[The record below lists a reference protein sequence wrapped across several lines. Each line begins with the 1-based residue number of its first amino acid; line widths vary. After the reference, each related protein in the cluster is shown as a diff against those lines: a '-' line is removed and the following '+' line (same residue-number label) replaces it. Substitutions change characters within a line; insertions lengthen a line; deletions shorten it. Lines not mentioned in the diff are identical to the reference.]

1 MITRTILTPD
11 TFRFMSAYARSAR
24 MVTIAQS
31 RRIAVVGSGLI
42 GSALAGH
49 LILAGNNVIIGA
61 RRPDAFTPPDYQRD
75 DIEYPVR
82 TIEEAIDGAEVAILA
97 IPNSAVASFAEDYRA
112 QMGGAGSIDAS
123 NRFLWH
129 DGGVMTIKDLG
140 GKTSGTV
147 TAELFP
153 KSSVARAF
161 SHQLAETLWL
171 RGRREPGRWGIGYAA
186 DDNDTAWI
194 TAEIITQTGFAP
206 IRVGTLA
213 HSAAIDPGGV
223 LFPGLDALPSPQGIR
238 TPLEKGPFTRELP
251 CRT

>member
-1 MITRTILTPD
+1 MPIRLPHRVAI
-11 TFRFMSAYARSAR
+11 
-24 MVTIAQS
+24 
-31 RRIAVVGSGLI
+31 VGAGPI

-49 LILAGNNVIIGA
+49 LVLAGNRVTIGA
-61 RRPDAFTPPDYQRD
+61 RRPDAFAPPDYQRE
-75 DIEYPVR
+75 DIDYPVR
-82 TIEEAIDGAEVAILA
+82 TIEAAIDGAEVAILA
-97 IPNSAVASFAEDYRA
+97 IPNAAVASFAEVYRDRLA
-112 QMGGAGSIDAS
+112 GAVIIDPS
-123 NRFLWH
+123 NRFRWH
-129 DGGVMTIKDLG
+129 DDGVMTIKDLG

-186 DDNDTAWI
+186 DDNDAAWI
-194 TAEIITQTGFAP
+194 TAELITQTGFAP

-213 HSAAIDPGGV
+213 QSAPIDPGGA
-223 LFPGLDALPSPQGIR
+223 LFPGLLGLFSPQGMR
-238 TPLEKGPFTRELP
+238 TTLDTGPFTFELP